1 MQESHYE
8 SRTSDPAPKGAAAVV
23 ALLVRWVGAIMSV
36 GLVLGIVYWAYS
48 LGQRDALEV
57 PVIRAMAGDA
67 RITPDDPGGAQADHQ
82 GLAVNEV
89 LADATPEVI
98 NANATL
104 APEPQSVASE
114 DESMAVLETIPPEP
128 APEPAP
134 DTEPAQESA
143 QEPMRVDASV
153 VLTEILPDEPE
164 PQPQS
169 EVDNVPRTTVDGTVV
184 PERRPDSFSPPRS
197 ESDVISDEIEGLL
210 QEILPEEGDRS
221 DFVPEPAR
229 PDPLFGNPALDPGE
243 VLVQLGAYNSL
254 EDAQNAWVHFKSDHR
269 DLLAGLQRFIA
280 PVEAGGRVLYQL
292 RAAGFNDLNE
302 TQSLCTT
309 LGARGVDCYAVTV
322 Q

>member
-8 SRTSDPAPKGAAAVV
+8 SRASDPAPKGAGAVV
-23 ALLVRWVGAIMSV
+23 ALLVRWVGAILSV

-67 RITPDDPGGAQADHQ
+67 RITPKDPGGAQADHQ

-89 LADATPEVI
+89 LADATPQVI
-98 NANATL
+98 NANTTL

-114 DESMAVLETIPPEP
+114 DESRAVLETATPEP
-128 APEPAP
+128 APETNP
-134 DTEPAQESA
+134 EPA

-153 VLTEILPDEPE
+153 VLTEILPDAEPE
-164 PQPQS
+164 TVS
-169 EVDNVPRTTVDGTVV
+169 GPRATADGTLV
-184 PERRPDSFSPPRS
+184 PERRPDSFSPPRT
-197 ESDVISDEIEGLL
+197 DTDMISDEIEGLL

-229 PDPLFGNPALDPGE
+229 LDPPFGNPLLDPGA

-254 EDAQNAWVHFKSDHR
+254 EDAQNAWVHIKSNHD

-309 LGARGVDCYAVTV
+309 LGTRGLDCYAVTA

>member
-8 SRTSDPAPKGAAAVV
+8 SRASDPAPKGAGAVV
-23 ALLVRWVGAIMSV
+23 ALLVRWVGAILSV

-67 RITPDDPGGAQADHQ
+67 RITPKDPGGAQADHQ

-89 LADATPEVI
+89 LADATPQVI
-98 NANATL
+98 NANTTL

-114 DESMAVLETIPPEP
+114 DESRAVLETATPEP
-128 APEPAP
+128 APETNP
-134 DTEPAQESA
+134 EPA

-153 VLTEILPDEPE
+153 VLTEILPDAEPE
-164 PQPQS
+164 TVS
-169 EVDNVPRTTVDGTVV
+169 GPRATADGTLV
-184 PERRPDSFSPPRS
+184 PERRPDSFSPPRT
-197 ESDVISDEIEGLL
+197 DTDMISDEIEGLL

-229 PDPLFGNPALDPGE
+229 PDPPFGNPLLDPGA

-254 EDAQNAWVHFKSDHR
+254 EDAQNAWVHIKSNHD

-309 LGARGVDCYAVTV
+309 LGTRGLDCYAVTA